1 MNKNN
6 LHKEIQPMEAK
17 LDEQLLVADFR
28 RLDPAG
34 KKELLDY
41 AAFLLKKSRSSASE
55 DTASPANQCRLSEQ
69 TEERPEAVKEPIF
82 TE

>member
-1 MNKNN
+1 MD
-6 LHKEIQPMEAK
+6 LK

-34 KKELLDY
+34 KRELLDY
-41 AAFLLKKSRSSASE
+41 AAFLVKKERTEGAGAAAQAE
-55 DTASPANQCRLSEQ
+55 GQCGLDGR
-69 TEERPEAVKEPIF
+69 EERPEAAKEPIF

>member
-1 MNKNN
+1 MD
-6 LHKEIQPMEAK
+6 LK

-28 RLDPAG
+28 RLGPEG

-41 AAFLLKKSRSSASE
+41 AAFLIKKQHAG
-55 DTASPANQCRLSEQ
+55 SPAEKETAENQCSLEPKP
-69 TEERPEAVKEPIF
+69 EERPEAAKEPIF

>member
-1 MNKNN
+1 
-6 LHKEIQPMEAK
+6 MELK

-28 RLDPAG
+28 RLDPGG

-41 AAFLLKKSRSSASE
+41 AAFLAKKQRAGAVGE
-55 DTASPANQCRLSEQ
+55 TAKAGNQCSLE
-69 TEERPEAVKEPIF
+69 TKAEERPEAAKEPIF